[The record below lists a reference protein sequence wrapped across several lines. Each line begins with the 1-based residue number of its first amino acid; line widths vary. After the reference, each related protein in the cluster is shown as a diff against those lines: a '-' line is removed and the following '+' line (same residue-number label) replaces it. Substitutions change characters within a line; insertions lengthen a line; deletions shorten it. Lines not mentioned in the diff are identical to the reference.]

1 MGKNEKMYSLSDAE
15 IQFVSLVDSAANKR
29 QFLIAKAENGQADF
43 VTSGRIIKK
52 DSENHYVTGIVYEPD
67 CEDTQ
72 NDSMTAEEIQKA
84 AYWFMKNG
92 DGVDLQHDFEKLE
105 NASVVESWVAKSD
118 FNIDDETVLK
128 GTWLMTVEVSDPD
141 VWDDIEKGK
150 ITGFSMGGKAVRTE
164 KAVKNNEKKGF
175 WKSMFEKLNVKKG
188 AVANDFNR
196 TAKSTLF
203 WRSFE
208 SLRKVLSRYDS
219 ALGEDVFEADEE
231 TIKEALADFNM
242 IVQGILTEPDIASV
256 ISAAAPVEKAGK
268 KISDKNMNTL
278 KEIHEMLK
286 TLIDSTQSKKKDDD
300 ETGVQKSDSDSGI
313 DAEELLSRRISEAVA
328 KAVEP
333 LYQSRGIPTNL
344 NNEHV
349 QKSKDVFDG
358 LFV

>member
-1 MGKNEKMYSLSDAE
+1 MRKNEKEYSLSDAE
-15 IQFVSLVDSAANKR
+15 IQFVSLVDTAANKR

-43 VTSGRIIKK
+43 VTAGRIIKK
-52 DSENHYVTGIVYEPD
+52 DSKNHYVTGIVYEPD
-67 CEDTQ
+67 SQDTQ

-118 FNIDDETVLK
+118 FNIDDETIVK

-141 VWDDIEKGK
+141 VWEDIEKGK

-175 WKSMFEKLNVKKG
+175 WKSMFGKLNVKKG
-188 AVANDFNR
+188 AVADDFNK
-196 TAKSTLF
+196 TAKSALF

-208 SLRKVLSRYDS
+208 SLRKALSKYDYRS
-219 ALGEDVFEADEE
+219 DEEVFEADEE
-231 TIKEALADFNM
+231 TIKESLNDFCM
-242 IVQGILTEPDIASV
+242 IVQGILTEPDLASV

-286 TLIDSTQSKKKDDD
+286 TLIDSTQEKKKEDD
-300 ETGVQKSDSDSGI
+300 ETEVQKSNFNNYIG
-313 DAEELLSRRISEAVA
+313 AEELINKHISAAVA

-349 QKSKDVFDG
+349 QKNTDVFDG